1 MVMSPAQHDETWN
14 ARFNAADL
22 EGLMS
27 LYEADGM
34 LVEPGGKPLVGY
46 DAMRGFLEGFF
57 AMSPRID
64 LRTAAILA
72 LALVLPVIFLGIVP
86 RELSS
91 TAADIST
98 VFPFAPSAPIT
109 VIFAESPSIW

>member
-1 MVMSPAQHDETWN
+1 MVMSPAQFDETWN
-14 ARFNAADL
+14 AAVQRRRHRR
-22 EGLMS
+22 LMS

-64 LRTAAILA
+64 LRTAAILERDA
-72 LALVLPVIFLGIVP
+72 DA
-86 RELSS
+86 SS
-91 TAADIST
+91 TR
-98 VFPFAPSAPIT
+98 PGR
-109 VIFAESPSIW
+109 